1 MQLSVIIPILNEEE
15 NIPALHEELMG
26 VLETLGRTF
35 EVIYVDDGSTDRS
48 FELLRDLAMSDP
60 RIQVIRFRRNFGQTA
75 GLRAGIEASRGDIL
89 VFMDGDRQNDP
100 HSIPDLLNKL
110 DEGYDVVS
118 GVRKNRQDPSISRKL
133 PSRLANMLISS
144 VSGVHLRDYGCTLKA
159 YRREVIENVK
169 LYGELHRFIP
179 AYAAWNGAEITELD
193 VGHRARTAGRSKY
206 GLDRTIKV
214 LLDLMTLK
222 FLSDY
227 STKPIYLFGGLGASF
242 FLAAGG
248 VLLYVLFQLFVEG
261 VKLNRNQPA
270 LFIALVF
277 ALFGL
282 VLIMNGLLAEL
293 STRTYHE
300 SQDKPTYTVR
310 TRIRN
315 GRVVDLRARRRAF
328 EDLDSSEEAVPS
340 GQEGPRP
347 KVGV

>member
-1 MQLSVIIPILNEEE
+1 
-15 NIPALHEELMG
+15 
-26 VLETLGRTF
+26 
-35 EVIYVDDGSTDRS
+35 
-48 FELLRDLAMSDP
+48 
-60 RIQVIRFRRNFGQTA
+60 
-75 GLRAGIEASRGDIL
+75 
-89 VFMDGDRQNDP
+89 
-100 HSIPDLLNKL
+100 
-110 DEGYDVVS
+110 
-118 GVRKNRQDPSISRKL
+118 
-133 PSRLANMLISS
+133 
-144 VSGVHLRDYGCTLKA
+144 
-159 YRREVIENVK
+159 
-169 LYGELHRFIP
+169 
-179 AYAAWNGAEITELD
+179 
-193 VGHRARTAGRSKY
+193 
-206 GLDRTIKV
+206 
-214 LLDLMTLK
+214 MTLK

-315 GRVVDLRARRRAF
+315 GRLVDPRRRA
-328 EDLDSSEEAVPS
+328 SQAEEMDGQDQAVS
-340 GQEGPRP
+340 TERGAPRP